1 MFVPFSIIMLP
12 LVILSGNSDMATFP
26 LTQYIFESQ
35 FSTNYTLAFSS
46 YLLAILP
53 MLIVYIIAQKWI
65 ISGVTQGAIK

>member
-1 MFVPFSIIMLP
+1 
-12 LVILSGNSDMATFP
+12 MATFP